1 MRRAILQAASMA
13 LLLSQMGN
21 TPPVRVEYTE
31 PKPVKPSG
39 PTKKRAKVK
48 LARKQRKGGRGN
60 E

>member
-1 MRRAILQAASMA
+1 MRRAMIHTAAMA
-13 LLLSQMGN
+13 LLLSQVGN

-48 LARKQRKGGRGN
+48 LARKQRMGGPGQ
-60 E
+60 